1 MLVATGVAIYKTL
14 YGNNKAKET
23 PPPQHTEQPIEV
35 SIPVVVFQTQPI
47 QKPEV
52 LWGESLTDEE
62 WSMVQNADHRYL
74 N

>member
-23 PPPQHTEQPIEV
+23 PPQHTEQPIEV

-47 QKPEV
+47 QKSEV